1 MKSLCSESE
10 LSKLLYD
17 KLESLLKS
25 SGTLLFLL
33 VNTWSICKNL
43 GTSLSRMHMCPLF
56 TCYIKFNLHV
66 KWWHKREEENFCKEF
81 YEGFLHDVEELY
93 KKGDASQVTSH

>member
-66 KWWHKREEENFCKEF
+66 KWWHKREEE
-81 YEGFLHDVEELY
+81 
-93 KKGDASQVTSH
+93 S